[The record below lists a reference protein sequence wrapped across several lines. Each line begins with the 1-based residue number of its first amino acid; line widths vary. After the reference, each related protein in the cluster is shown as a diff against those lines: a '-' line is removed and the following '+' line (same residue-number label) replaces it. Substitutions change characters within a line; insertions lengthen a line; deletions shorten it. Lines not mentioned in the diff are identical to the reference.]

1 MSPEINVREKQPT
14 SIGAAENTTTRPMF
28 APLVDIWE
36 SENGLVLMADMPG
49 VETGGL
55 SLDLKD
61 NTLTIT
67 GKVEPE
73 DQGRKNLIREFEVGD
88 YYRQFTLAETID
100 QEGITASLAS
110 GVLTLTL
117 PKIAPAQPRRI
128 EVKAE

>member
-14 SIGAAENTTTRPMF
+14 SVGAAENTTTRPMF

-36 SENGLVLMADMPG
+36 SESGLVLMADMPG
-49 VETGGL
+49 VETSGL

-61 NTLTIT
+61 NTLTIN

-73 DQGRKNLIREFEVGD
+73 AQGRKNLIREFEVGD